1 MALKKLTKTE
11 LISAHNEIDEVIG
24 ITPPISEELK
34 QEKYE
39 KELYDTLIDLE
50 LTKTEIAGFSKVT
63 QSVITK
69 LKTQFS
75 STDVV
80 EDEEEEEV
88 VAPVKKGK
96 KPTPVV
102 EEDDD
107 DELEV
112 DEPVVVVMDD
122 DDDEVEEEP
131 APVKAKTTKKQV
143 VTAVKE
149 KATKK
154 PVVNAPTFE
163 EEDEEVVEEVVA
175 KPKKVTTEKVETEKT
190 AKSGPSK
197 RIVAAMHAL
206 EIHHPKTRAEW
217 IKRTNEV
224 FGNVNDD
231 QSGKMIAYL
240 TAVMD
245 ELGMKHLN

>member
-11 LISAHNEIDEVIG
+11 LISAHNEIDKVIG

-50 LTKTEIAGFSKVT
+50 LTKTEIAGFTKVT

-80 EDEEEEEV
+80 EDEDEEEV

-112 DEPVVVVMDD
+112 DEPVVVMDD
-122 DDDEVEEEP
+122 DDEEVEEEP
-131 APVKAKTTKKQV
+131 APVKAKTTKKSV

-175 KPKKVTTEKVETEKT
+175 KPKKVETEKT

-206 EIHHPKTRAEW
+206 ELHHPKTRAEW